1 MPLCLF
7 LAVTLRRGNNQGAR
21 SRDGGGGGTVSEVE
35 LAARGRRRRLSQ
47 SPWRRKHTALPSRS
61 VRPSRVSL
69 RRPSSTKSPCHSYG
83 DPDTASTSQATI
95 CRGGGCGVDGC
106 WYRLGDAGGRHVSLE
121 DTLGLHRWRR
131 VHARPQPDQ
140 SAACHGS
147 VTGLTHSGF
156 RVRGD
161 RPDFEVRDTSQS
173 VRTGRGRLTQ
183 HLPADRPLLDVSL
196 PFDLSFGGRSTG
208 ETGVVQ

>member
-1 MPLCLF
+1 MKSRICPAIPVATNESLRRSMPLCLF

-95 CRGGGCGVDGC
+95 CRSGGCGVDGC

-121 DTLGLHRWRR
+121 DTLGLHRCGDAYTR
-131 VHARPQPDQ
+131 ALNLTSPPP
-140 SAACHGS
+140 A
-147 VTGLTHSGF
+147 TGLSWG
-156 RVRGD
+156 
-161 RPDFEVRDTSQS
+161 
-173 VRTGRGRLTQ
+173 
-183 HLPADRPLLDVSL
+183 
-196 PFDLSFGGRSTG
+196 
-208 ETGVVQ
+208 